1 MIEVVAE
8 IACQPGRRQQVLEA
22 VLANQVRVQAEVGC
36 LAYRPLV
43 DVAASLPEQLQDG
56 NGLVVLEQWQSLK
69 HLQAHLASP
78 HRLDFQRDTG
88 EWIQQV
94 RLRVLASP

>member
-1 MIEVVAE
+1 MIDVVVE

-22 VLANQVRVQAEVGC
+22 VLANQARVQAEVGC
-36 LAYRPLV
+36 VAYRPLV
-43 DVAASLPEQLQDG
+43 DVAAGLPEQQQDG
-56 NGLVVLEQWQSLK
+56 DGLVVLEQWQSLK
-69 HLQAHLASP
+69 HRQAHLASP
-78 HRLDFQRDTG
+78 HMLDFQRDTS